1 MNFDTLKERYDNG
14 RITTTMLKLYVRKG
28 IITAEEYKTITG
40 ESYTI

>member
-14 RITTTMLKLYVRKG
+14 RITIMMLKLYVRKG
-28 IITAEEYKTITG
+28 IITAGEYETITG